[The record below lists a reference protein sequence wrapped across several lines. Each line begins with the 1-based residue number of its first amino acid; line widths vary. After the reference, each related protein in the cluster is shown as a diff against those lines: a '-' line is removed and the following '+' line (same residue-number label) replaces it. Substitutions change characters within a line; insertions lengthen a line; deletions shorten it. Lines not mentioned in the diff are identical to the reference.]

1 MEKIYLLLFLPVLL
15 LMKILGGNN
24 MPRGVRR
31 KIEYTGKAAKIAEK
45 IQKLEDE
52 LKAAKDEL
60 KAAYKE
66 QLKEEKAANKKI
78 IQESQNKLM
87 KAIEASGKTPEEII
101 ALLTQSSVSVTPAI
115 SEASATLD
123 DLEDGD
129 LEDDLKSVE

>member
-1 MEKIYLLLFLPVLL
+1 
-15 LMKILGGNN
+15 